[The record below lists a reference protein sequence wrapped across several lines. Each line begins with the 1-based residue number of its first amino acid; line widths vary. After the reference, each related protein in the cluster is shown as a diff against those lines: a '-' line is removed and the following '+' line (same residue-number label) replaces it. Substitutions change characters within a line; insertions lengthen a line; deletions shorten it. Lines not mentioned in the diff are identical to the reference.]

1 MLTTTAA
8 TPPTHSAHDT
18 EADPRW
24 AAVLNRDP
32 AADGAFV
39 FAVRSTGIYCRP
51 SCPARR
57 PRTDQ
62 VRFFAT
68 PAAAE
73 RQGFRPCKRCRPNAQ
88 AAPSLVERACRY
100 LEANLDRRV
109 SLAEL
114 AGELDI
120 SPHHLHRTFKQ
131 HVGITPRQ
139 YAEAQRL
146 TRFKREVAESDN
158 ITGAIYGAGYGSSSR
173 LYEQAPGLLGMTP
186 ATYRKRGQGMTIRHT
201 IVDSPLGRLLVGAT
215 TAGIS
220 AVSLGD
226 DDAGLERELR
236 AEYPAAELVR
246 DDEGLAAW
254 VNAILGQLDG
264 ERPATDLPLDVQAT
278 AFQRRV
284 WQELRTIPPGD
295 RRSYTEVARRLGNPK
310 AARAVAQACAR
321 NPVAL
326 VVPCHRVVRESGD
339 PGGYRWGT
347 DRKQALLAHEQ
358 VSARPDS
365 R

>member
-1 MLTTTAA
+1 M
-8 TPPTHSAHDT
+8 
-18 EADPRW
+18 
-24 AAVLNRDP
+24 
-32 AADGAFV
+32 
-39 FAVRSTGIYCRP
+39 
-51 SCPARR
+51 
-57 PRTDQ
+57 
-62 VRFFAT
+62 
-68 PAAAE
+68 
-73 RQGFRPCKRCRPNAQ
+73 
-88 AAPSLVERACRY
+88 VERACRY

-114 AGELDI
+114 AGALEV

-131 HVGITPRQ
+131 EVGITPRQ

-146 TRFKREVAESDN
+146 TRFKQEVAGSDN
-158 ITGAIYGAGYGSSSR
+158 VTGAIYGAGYGSSSR

-215 TAGIS
+215 AAGIS

-226 DDAGLERELR
+226 DDATLEQGLR
-236 AEYPAAELVR
+236 AEYPAAELIR
-246 DDEGLAAW
+246 DDDGLAEW
-254 VNAILGQLDG
+254 VNAILRQLNG

-284 WQELRTIPPGD
+284 WQELQTIPAGD
-295 RRSYTEVARRLGNPK
+295 RRSYGEVARRLGNPK

-326 VVPCHRVVRESGD
+326 VVPCHRVVRETGD
-339 PGGYRWGT
+339 PGDYRWGAA
-347 DRKQALLAHEQ
+347 RKQALLARELATATPTE
-358 VSARPDS
+358 SG
-365 R
+365 

>member
-1 MLTTTAA
+1 MLTAPAA
-8 TPPTHSAHDT
+8 ASHPAHGVET
-18 EADPRW
+18 DPRW
-24 AAVLNRDP
+24 TAVLNRDP

-39 FAVRSTGIYCRP
+39 FAVRSTGIYCRA

-57 PRTDQ
+57 PRPDQ
-62 VRFFAT
+62 VRFFPD

-88 AAPSLVERACRY
+88 TAPSLVERACRY
-100 LEANLDRRV
+100 LEANLGRRV
-109 SLAEL
+109 ALAEL
-114 AGELDI
+114 ADALAV

-131 HVGITPRQ
+131 ETGITPRQ

-146 TRFKREVAESDN
+146 ARFKQEVAGGGDV
-158 ITGAIYGAGYGSSSR
+158 TGAIYGAGYGSSSR

-186 ATYRKRGQGMTIRHT
+186 ATYRKRGQGMIIRHT

-215 TAGIS
+215 AAGIS

-226 DDAGLERELR
+226 DDAGLERALR
-236 AEYPAAELVR
+236 AEYPAAEHLR
-246 DDEGLAAW
+246 DDAGLAEW
-254 VNAILGQLDG
+254 VGAILRHLDG
-264 ERPATDLPLDVQAT
+264 ERPAADLPLDVQAT

-284 WQELRTIPPGD
+284 WQELQAIPAGD
-295 RRSYTEVARRLGNPK
+295 RRSYGEVARRLGNPK

-326 VVPCHRVVRESGD
+326 VVPCHRVVRETGESGE
-339 PGGYRWGT
+339 YRWGAA
-347 DRKQALLAHEQ
+347 RKQALLARERAATADR
-358 VSARPDS
+358 V
-365 R
+365 

>member
-1 MLTTTAA
+1 MLTAPATTPLPQPAREIETDA
-8 TPPTHSAHDT
+8 
-18 EADPRW
+18 RW

-39 FAVRSTGIYCRP
+39 FAVRSTGIYCRA

-57 PRTDQ
+57 PRADQ
-62 VRFFAT
+62 VSFFSD

-73 RQGFRPCKRCRPNAQ
+73 RQGFRPCKRCRPNAL
-88 AAPSLVERACRY
+88 AAPSVVERACRY
-100 LEANLDRRV
+100 LEANLNRRV

-114 AGELDI
+114 AGDLGV

-131 HVGITPRQ
+131 AVGITPRQ

-146 TRFKREVAESDN
+146 TRFKQEVAGADQV
-158 ITGAIYGAGYGSSSR
+158 TGAIYGAGYGSSSS

-215 TAGIS
+215 AAGIS

-226 DDAGLERELR
+226 DDAGLERALR

-246 DDEGLAAW
+246 DDDGLAEW
-254 VNAILGQLDG
+254 VTAILRQMDG
-264 ERPATDLPLDVQAT
+264 DRPATALPLDVQAT

-284 WQELRTIPPGD
+284 WQELQTIPAGD
-295 RRSYTEVARRLGNPK
+295 RRSYGEVARRLGNPK

-326 VVPCHRVVRESGD
+326 LVPCHRVVRETGEPGD
-339 PGGYRWGT
+339 YRWGAG
-347 DRKQALLAHEQ
+347 RKQALLAREL
-358 VSARPDS
+358 ATRADS
-365 R
+365 G